1 MLNRNAE
8 ALFWIGR
15 YMERAENHA
24 RLIDVHYHL
33 QVDDEMVSIEGKL
46 NAEASEPSYSKWVR
60 IVDALGSR
68 EAYEQQYGSYNERDV
83 LFIRRLIGIMRTRL
97 SPVSVMPAAT
107 SARFARRCQVRCG
120 TRQMVFICG

>member
-33 QVDDEMVSIEGKL
+33 QSEELQVQPTGEARTKEQRCANG
-46 NAEASEPSYSKWVR
+46 AESLTRSAAARLMSSNM
-60 IVDALGSR
+60 ALPIRSR
-68 EAYEQQYGSYNERDV
+68 MS
-83 LFIRRLIGIMRTRL
+83 FITLHWTVTTRTRSSL
-97 SPVSVMPAAT
+97 V
-107 SARFARRCQVRCG
+107 
-120 TRQMVFICG
+120 